1 MKEVKNQPEFWSK
14 ALIAVYFYGRKLT
27 RVNNKFVR
35 RILLIPYFF
44 MDTIIIRGLLNSQ
57 IPHRLKIGIGIKI
70 WHPFGIII
78 HPDCLIGDNLT
89 IRHQVTI
96 GKAKDDGG
104 VPVLGNNIS
113 IGTGAKILGDINI
126 GDNTVIG
133 ANAVVTKSFPEKSI
147 LVGCPA
153 VDISSKLKI

>member
-1 MKEVKNQPEFWSK
+1 
-14 ALIAVYFYGRKLT
+14 
-27 RVNNKFVR
+27 
-35 RILLIPYFF
+35 